1 MAIEIKM
8 PALSPTMTT
17 GTLAKWL
24 VGEGE
29 QVNSGDV
36 IAEIETD
43 KATVEYEAYTGGV
56 MAKIVAEEGVA
67 IQVGELIAVITNP
80 DEAIPDDILEGTA
93 TVTANTVS
101 DDLEQSITAEAAPA
115 QASVNLGFVKA
126 SPLAKRIARER
137 GVDLTLI
144 TGTGPGGRIVESDVL
159 AYDSDASVATAVEQG
174 EVRASPLA
182 RRLAKDRGIDLS
194 SITGTG
200 PG

>member
-1 MAIEIKM
+1 MATSIVM
-8 PALSPTMTT
+8 PQM
-17 GTLAKWL
+17 GYDMHEGKVVRWL
-24 VGEGE
+24 KKEGE
-29 QVNSGDV
+29 DVTRGEV

-101 DDLEQSITAEAAPA
+101 DDLEQSITADAAPA

-137 GVDLTLI
+137 SVDLTLI

-159 AYDSDASVATAVEQG
+159 AYDSDASVANC
-174 EVRASPLA
+174 R
-182 RRLAKDRGIDLS
+182 
-194 SITGTG
+194 GTG
-200 PG
+200 